1 MFIISRNHVTERRK
15 SGDKITRGTSPAMVQ
30 ERCCQEPI
38 LTAKRREGVEVKS
51 FVVRYKCPALRQPE
65 KERSL

>member
-1 MFIISRNHVTERRK
+1 MFILSRNHVTERRK
-15 SGDKITRGTSPAMVQ
+15 SGDKNAGETSPAVVQ

-38 LTAKRREGVEVKS
+38 LTANRREGVEAKS

-65 KERSL
+65 NERSL

>member
-1 MFIISRNHVTERRK
+1 MFVLSRNHVTERGE
-15 SGDKITRGTSPAMVQ
+15 SGDKNTRGTSPAMVQ

-51 FVVRYKCPALRQPE
+51 FVVSYKCPALRRPE